1 MWQWF
6 KYYRIPV
13 MLPSNMFDM
22 VLQDIHSVASLYS
35 CKCDINNIIH
45 VTRFFFLICTFPS
58 CTLKKISLCLFK
70 LNLQW

>member
-13 MLPSNMFDM
+13 MLPSNLFDM

-45 VTRFFFLICTFPS
+45 VTRFFFLICTFTFPI
-58 CTLKKISLCLFK
+58 LHFEKNFFVFV
-70 LNLQW
+70 

>member
-45 VTRFFFLICTFPS
+45 VMRFFFLICTFTFPI
-58 CTLKKISLCLFK
+58 LHFEKDFFVFV
-70 LNLQW
+70 